1 MNPDKCAQT
10 FKNMKIFF
18 VHFATGPF
26 FFMHFYHFKQK
37 IDVWLYFFCTNVD
50 LFKFLKF
57 YSK

>member
-1 MNPDKCAQT
+1 M
-10 FKNMKIFF
+10 KNFF

-50 LFKFLKF
+50 LLKFLKF